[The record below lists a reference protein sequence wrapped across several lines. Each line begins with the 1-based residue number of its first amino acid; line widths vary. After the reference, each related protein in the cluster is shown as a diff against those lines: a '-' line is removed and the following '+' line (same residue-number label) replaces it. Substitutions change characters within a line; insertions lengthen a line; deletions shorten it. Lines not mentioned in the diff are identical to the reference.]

1 MNSRQ
6 KEKRRLEFCG
16 LIDQLDGSK
25 SVKRHS
31 LVVVVVVILA
41 VRFGRRCQVTATRHS
56 SVGGFGTSKRSGS
69 SSRRRQQFL
78 VG

>member
-6 KEKRRLEFCG
+6 KEKGDWNFLG

-25 SVKRHS
+25 GVKRHS
-31 LVVVVVVILA
+31 LVVVVILA

-69 SSRRRQQFL
+69 SRRRQQFL